1 MNKKTTAKATTGAAA
16 KKKPPV
22 AKKGKKTTTAEKGEG
37 KSAQATAPKAT
48 KKTGNEKP
56 KEKKAKKKEDDVQ
69 VMTLEMIEEKFEKQ
83 TKAYNQR
90 IMNYMRVEQR
100 PLTLA
105 LICKYAFPKP
115 PQPRHATEPIV
126 DETSEKPSEATQS
139 TKEESGY

>member
-1 MNKKTTAKATTGAAA
+1 MKSCRWDFDKLADA
-16 KKKPPV
+16 V
-22 AKKGKKTTTAEKGEG
+22 QEG
-37 KSAQATAPKAT
+37 IGRAQFL
-48 KKTGNEKP
+48 
-56 KEKKAKKKEDDVQ
+56 DV
-69 VMTLEMIEEKFEKQ
+69 VGDKYIAIEEKFEKQ

-115 PQPRHATEPIV
+115 PQPRHATKPIV